1 MANLLNARKSL
12 GLQAFYE
19 ISRETMLNRFVGCR
33 SGNGMARVA
42 PAALVNPPLV
52 Y

>member
-33 SGNGMARVA
+33 SGNADGSGSPRGAG
-42 PAALVNPPLV
+42 
-52 Y
+52 

>member
-19 ISRETMLNRFVGCR
+19 MSRETMLNRFVGCR
-33 SGNGMARVA
+33 SGSRIPREV